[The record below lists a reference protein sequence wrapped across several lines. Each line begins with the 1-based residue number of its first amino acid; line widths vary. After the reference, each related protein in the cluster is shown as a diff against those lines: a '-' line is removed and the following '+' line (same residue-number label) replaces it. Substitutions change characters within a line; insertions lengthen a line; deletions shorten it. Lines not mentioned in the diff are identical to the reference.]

1 MIDDT
6 HKFPLFISGGT
17 TGLSSDS
24 YTYSYTIPGSPPVNV
39 VDTVYGNSYNFNA
52 RQLSCQSSNLLYP
65 ASLSGCS
72 ISNFAILTGDGVWKY
87 LGNFVQNPLSKRAG
101 ALSEIDDDSNFFVF
115 PTASNNFN
123 YLGALGGGNYYE
135 AKDMLP
141 VQLFHGSLPN
151 MEERGIIGSIPN
163 HFAVRTDAHLGIV
176 VVDNKRYL
184 IIPNGWCDRLPYV
197 VAGADDESVFRD
209 LDNANKFLFKYN
221 LAIYI
226 GDVADN
232 E

>member
-1 MIDDT
+1 MFDDT
-6 HKFPLFISGGT
+6 HKLPLFIAGGT

-24 YTYSYTIPGSPPVNV
+24 YTYSYTIPGRPPVEV
-39 VDTVYGNSYNFNA
+39 VKTVYGNSYNFNV

-72 ISNFAILTGDGVWKY
+72 VSNFAILTGDGVWKY

-115 PTASNNFN
+115 PTASNSFN
-123 YLGALGGGNYYE
+123 YSGVLGGSNYYE
-135 AKDMLP
+135 SKNVFP
-141 VQLFHGSLPN
+141 VQIFHGSLPN

-163 HFAVRTDAHLGIV
+163 HFAVRTDAHLGFMSV
-176 VVDNKRYL
+176 GGKRYL
-184 IIPNGWCDRLPYV
+184 VIPNGWCDRLPYV
-197 VAGADDESVFRD
+197 VVGTDDEEVFRD
-209 LDNANKFLFKYN
+209 FDNANNFLFKYN

-226 GDVADN
+226 GDVTND
-232 E
+232 

>member
-1 MIDDT
+1 M
-6 HKFPLFISGGT
+6 
-17 TGLSSDS
+17 
-24 YTYSYTIPGSPPVNV
+24 
-39 VDTVYGNSYNFNA
+39 
-52 RQLSCQSSNLLYP
+52 
-65 ASLSGCS
+65 
-72 ISNFAILTGDGVWKY
+72 WKY
-87 LGNFVQNPLSKRAG
+87 AGNFVQAMLSKRG
-101 ALSEIDDDSNFFVF
+101 GTVSEINDGSDFFVL

-184 IIPNGWCDRLPYV
+184 IIPNGWYDRLPYV
-197 VAGADDESVFRD
+197 VAGTDDESVFRD